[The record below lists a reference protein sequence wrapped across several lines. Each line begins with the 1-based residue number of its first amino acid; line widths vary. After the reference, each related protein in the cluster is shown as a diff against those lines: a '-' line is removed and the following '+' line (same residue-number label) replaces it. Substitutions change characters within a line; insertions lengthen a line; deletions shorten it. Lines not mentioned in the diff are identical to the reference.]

1 MTMQFTDYRANR
13 TRRYSGFSLEDE
25 VNYRASMLMVAP
37 DDYRAIMAML
47 APLGAKREGGNFH
60 RNHSLRVG
68 LLASEIGDYTFGVT
82 PHAAKALF
90 FAGLLHD
97 VGKALVPMCT
107 LCATEKWTEDDKKAM
122 EPHVLDGFR
131 MLRDRFDFTA
141 HVIAR
146 HHKTQSGGYPAE
158 LPPSP
163 EWSSRT
169 VNLIED
175 YARALTIA
183 DVFDAM
189 HRVNSGSG
197 GVALT
202 EEQIKERMLKIDPLV
217 EELYRGGVLVF

>member
-1 MTMQFTDYRANR
+1 MQFTDYRANR
-13 TRRYSGFSLEDE
+13 QRKISLEEE
-25 VNYRASMLMVAP
+25 VQHRAGILQVAP
-37 DDYRAIMAML
+37 DDYRAIFAML
-47 APLGAKREGGNFH
+47 APLGAKHEGGNFH

-68 LLASEIGDYTFGVT
+68 LLASEIADAILPYAVASTGG
-82 PHAAKALF
+82 ARALF

-107 LCATEKWTEDDKKAM
+107 LCATEKWTEEDRRAM

-131 MLRDRFDFTA
+131 MLRDRFDFTS

-146 HHKTQSGGYPAE
+146 HHKSQSGGYPAE

-163 EWSSRT
+163 DWSEIT
-169 VNLIED
+169 LDKIEH
-175 YARALTIA
+175 YARMLTIA

-202 EEQIKERMLKIDPLV
+202 EEQIKERMLKLDPMV
-217 EELYRGGVLVF
+217 EELYATRTLVF

>member
-1 MTMQFTDYRANR
+1 MDFTDYRANR
-13 TRRYSGFSLEDE
+13 LRKLSLEEE
-25 VNYRASMLMVAP
+25 VNHRAGLLGVVP
-37 DDYRAIMAML
+37 DHFRDAMAML

-68 LLASEIGDYTFGVT
+68 LLASEIGDYAFGVT

-107 LCATEKWTEDDKKAM
+107 LCATEKWSEEDRKAM

-131 MLRDRFDFTA
+131 LLRDRFDFTS

-146 HHKTQSGGYPAE
+146 HHKTQSGGYQAE

-163 EWSSRT
+163 TWSERT

-217 EELYRGGVLVF
+217 EDLYRGGVLVF